1 MKKHRRHIIIK
12 QFLKKSVACLLAA
25 LVLTSSAGVPLYK
38 QTCLMM
44 DAEKL
49 TFFQAPDCCPTKK
62 TTATKCHHK
71 KQKHSKSL
79 HIKPTKC
86 CDLSVDFIKVEL
98 QSGSTNKVD
107 IKWNNVAILLPYT
120 LDYLQSTPSFFTPAK
135 YFYTDVS
142 PPLSGKHRI
151 IQKQSFLL

>member
-1 MKKHRRHIIIK
+1 MIIK
-12 QFLKKSVACLLAA
+12 RFFKKSVACLLAV

-38 QTCLMM
+38 TTCLMM
-44 DAEKL
+44 GAEKL

-62 TTATKCHHK
+62 TTPTHCHHK
-71 KQKHSKSL
+71 KKKQHSSTSL

-98 QSGSTNKVD
+98 QSSSISKVD
-107 IKWNNVAILLPYT
+107 LKWNNVAILPHT
-120 LDYLQSTPSFFTPAK
+120 LDYLPSTPSFFTPAK
-135 YFYTDVS
+135 YFYADVS

-151 IQKQSFLL
+151 IRKQSFLL